1 MATSEQ
7 QHEHGLSEPALIEP
21 VLTEPGHSEPGHSEP
36 RLSKLGLSEP
46 GRSESGLDHR
56 GERRLSGKESA
67 VWYAVAAV
75 TYIGI
80 GTWQK
85 VLLTWFIGPMW
96 VVATLTFGPRLY
108 DRIRGR
114 LGVAKANP

>member
-7 QHEHGLSEPALIEP
+7 QHE
-21 VLTEPGHSEPGHSEP
+21 
-36 RLSKLGLSEP
+36 R
-46 GRSESGLDHR
+46 GLDHR

-67 VWYAVAAV
+67 VWYSVAAV
-75 TYIGI
+75 TYVGI

-85 VLLTWFIGPMW
+85 VLLTWFVGPMW

-114 LGVAKANP
+114 KANQ

>member
-7 QHEHGLSEPALIEP
+7 QHE
-21 VLTEPGHSEPGHSEP
+21 
-36 RLSKLGLSEP
+36 R
-46 GRSESGLDHR
+46 GLDHR
-56 GERRLSGKESA
+56 GERRLSGRESA

-75 TYIGI
+75 TYIAI

-96 VVATLTFGPRLY
+96 VVGTLTFGPRLY
-108 DRIRGR
+108 DKIRGR
-114 LGVAKANP
+114 KASQ

>member
-7 QHEHGLSEPALIEP
+7 QHERGP
-21 VLTEPGHSEPGHSEP
+21 TEP
-36 RLSKLGLSEP
+36 
-46 GRSESGLDHR
+46 GLDHR
-56 GERRLSGKESA
+56 GERRLSAKESA
-67 VWYAVAAV
+67 VWYTLAAV
-75 TYIGI
+75 TYIAI

-96 VVATLTFGPRLY
+96 VVATLTFGPRTY

-114 LGVAKANP
+114 LGVRKNNP